1 MSTGY
6 TSSEVRFGDWIGEG
20 FRMFLEQ
27 WQVWGL
33 QSLVVYAAVFALMI
47 VGFVCFFGLALLIGS
62 SMQEATPLLFL
73 MFFPLFFILI
83 AVSSVLGCGMYKT
96 AFKQL
101 TGGEIAVAD
110 LFSGMECVVP
120 VLLATLCHSV
130 LVLIGLAFCIIPGL
144 IIAGLLYFTT
154 PLIIQARLGV
164 FDAMRES
171 KEVIQRNLLMFMLFA
186 FVVGL
191 IAQSGQYLCYVGLL
205 ATFPLQFTMGV
216 IAYRDCFGVP
226 GARSF
231 QPPKPNA
238 APYGPPPGWPPGAP
252 PPGWPPS
259 APPPGWPPSAVP
271 PEPVF
276 CPSCQAALPPG
287 ARFCHACGH
296 GTTSQ

>member
-27 WQVWGL
+27 WQVWVL

-231 QPPKPNA
+231 QPPKTNA
-238 APYGPPPGWPPGAP
+238 ASYGTPPGWSPG
-252 PPGWPPS
+252 